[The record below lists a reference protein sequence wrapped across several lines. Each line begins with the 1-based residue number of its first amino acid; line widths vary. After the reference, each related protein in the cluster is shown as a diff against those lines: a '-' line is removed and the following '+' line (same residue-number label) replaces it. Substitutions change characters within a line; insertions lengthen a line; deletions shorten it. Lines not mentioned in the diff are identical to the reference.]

1 MGIVVGFVS
10 PLREAGQAH
19 LVTGAELAASWGAH
33 LTALLF
39 NSLYFET
46 GRRGIH
52 GLWNYPIVKSS
63 FQKRRHTRVK
73 ILLADWLELL

>member
-1 MGIVVGFVS
+1 MGMVVGFVS
-10 PLREAGQAH
+10 PLRKAGPAH

-33 LTALLF
+33 LTAPLF
-39 NSLYFET
+39 NSFCFET

-52 GLWNYPIVKSS
+52 GLWNSQIMKSS
-63 FQKRRHTRVK
+63 FRKRRHTHVK

>member
-1 MGIVVGFVS
+1 MGIVVGFVL
-10 PLREAGQAH
+10 PLREAGPAH
-19 LVTGAELAASWGAH
+19 LVTGAELASSWGAH

-52 GLWNYPIVKSS
+52 GLWNFPIVKSS
-63 FQKRRHTRVK
+63 FQKKGDTPV
-73 ILLADWLELL
+73 